1 MGAVGAELLAPQ
13 PPSGCITADLD
24 GRAIPRFQVCPGCIE
39 AYARVHTPS
48 QFRSNFREADM
59 SAAWKVDAIHNVIT
73 EATVKDRQR
82 CDGRELR
89 RQADDNA
96 PCLLATEI
104 LPAQMIQK
112 HAGRL
117 PC

>member
-24 GRAIPRFQVCPGCIE
+24 GRAIPRFQVCLIASKRMLEFTRQVSFAHQGG
-39 AYARVHTPS
+39 
-48 QFRSNFREADM
+48 
-59 SAAWKVDAIHNVIT
+59 AWKVDAIHTVIT